1 MGWRRTKKSTA
12 VARQGNTSFPGHYIS
27 EMIPP
32 PKKKT
37 HSASFLTQASMS
49 RMWLP
54 MNQTRLEK

>member
-1 MGWRRTKKSTA
+1 MGWRRTKNFTA
-12 VARQGNTSFPGHYIS
+12 VAGQGNTSFPGHYIS

-32 PKKKT
+32 KKT
-37 HSASFLTQASMS
+37 YSASFLTQASMS